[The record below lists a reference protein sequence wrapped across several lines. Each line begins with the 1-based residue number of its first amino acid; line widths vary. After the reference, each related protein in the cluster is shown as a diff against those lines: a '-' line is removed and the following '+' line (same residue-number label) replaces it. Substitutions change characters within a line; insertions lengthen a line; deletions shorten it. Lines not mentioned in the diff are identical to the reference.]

1 MLLKKKV
8 LNLKKEINVLDYAS
22 EIMNAVKSGV
32 LLTASADGKAN
43 TMSISW
49 GSLGIEWNRVLF
61 TTFVRLSRYTY
72 EFLEKNGE
80 FTISIPREG
89 SPKKL
94 IAECGSNSGR
104 DMDKAKTFGFNYVA
118 CETVNV
124 PAVKEYP
131 LVLECKVVYKQLQ
144 DEKAIDANDLEKF
157 YPKTDGKRDIHMA
170 YTAKIAKAYLLE

>member
-1 MLLKKKV
+1 M
-8 LNLKKEINVLDYAS
+8 KKEINVLEYTN
-22 EIMNAVKSGV
+22 EIMSAVKSGV

-49 GSLGIEWNRVLF
+49 GSVGIEWNRVLF
-61 TTFVRLSRYTY
+61 TTFVRMSRYTF

-80 FTISIPREG
+80 FTISIPRES

-94 IAECGSNSGR
+94 IAQCGSNSGR
-104 DMDKAKTFGFNYVA
+104 DIDKAKEFGFSYVDG
-118 CETVNV
+118 ETVSV

-144 DEKAIDANDLEKF
+144 DEKAIFPDDLEKF
-157 YPKTDGKRDIHMA
+157 YPKSSNGKRDIHMA
-170 YTAKIAKAYLLE
+170 YTAEITKAYILE

>member
-1 MLLKKKV
+1 M
-8 LNLKKEINVLDYAS
+8 KKEINVLDYAS
-22 EIMNAVKSGV
+22 EILSSLNRGA
-32 LLTASADGKAN
+32 LLTAAADGKAN

-61 TTFVRLSRYTY
+61 TTFVRLSRYTF

-94 IAECGSNSGR
+94 IVQCGSNSGR
-104 DMDKAKTFGFNYVA
+104 DMDKAKEFGFSYVA
-118 CETVNV
+118 GETVNV

-131 LVLECKVVYKQLQ
+131 LILECKVVYKQLQ
-144 DEKAIDANDLEKF
+144 DEKAIAPDDLEKF
-157 YPKTDGKRDIHMA
+157 YPKDESGKRDIHMA
-170 YTAKIAKAYLLE
+170 YTAEITKAYILE